1 MLGLSALSPPSDAAA
16 DNEAGFTL
24 IEILSVLV
32 IIGLLTGLVVVT
44 LPSTRSET
52 EIQAQTLVR
61 QLNALS
67 QDGLISGEIR
77 GFGLSKTGYALYRY
91 DGEQFISAAA
101 ADWPN
106 TVEPALKR
114 NNVIIKL
121 PEDLSPQI
129 LFEPTQI
136 STPFVLDLS
145 GPKARFELQSKG
157 DGRVILVKTE

>member
-77 GFGLSKTGYALYRY
+77 GFGLSKTGY